1 MHAWRSD
8 RGGRESQRHEL
19 AVDERNRLE
28 TGRSTRASRD
38 SRTTATRS
46 FFQTAEQ
53 MSPADTDSSVD
64 IYERAGSTT
73 TLISTGPAGGNGAF
87 DADFYEA
94 SKDGSR
100 AVFETNE
107 SLVSADTD
115 TTKDVYERVGSTTNL
130 VSTGP
135 TSGSTPIDSFFLGTS
150 QDGLHIFFMAY
161 EPLVAAD
168 DDNGRRDIYERFN
181 GQTNLIS
188 TGPAST
194 NELVEAIWGGNTPDG
209 ATRLLHHRGE
219 PRRAATPIRPGT
231 CTSAPARPPSTYRRA
246 RTAATERSMPSSMP
260 RRSTARGSSSP
271 PRSRW

>member
-1 MHAWRSD
+1 MLGVAIEAGANHSVTNWLSTSPTGWERGVRREHRGVLGRRLRGPSSRPRS
-8 RGGRESQRHEL
+8 RW
-19 AVDERNRLE
+19 
-28 TGRSTRASRD
+28 
-38 SRTTATRS
+38 
-46 FFQTAEQ
+46 
-53 MSPADTDSSVD
+53 SPADTDSSVD

-161 EPLVAAD
+161 EPLV
-168 DDNGRRDIYERFN
+168 GRRRR
-181 GQTNLIS
+181 QR
-188 TGPAST
+188 A
-194 NELVEAIWGGNTPDG
+194 
-209 ATRLLHHRGE
+209 
-219 PRRAATPIRPGT
+219 PRHLS
-231 CTSAPARPPSTYRRA
+231 SA
-246 RTAATERSMPSSMP
+246 
-260 RRSTARGSSSP
+260 STARP
-271 PRSRW
+271 A

>member
-1 MHAWRSD
+1 MLGVAIEAGANHSVTNWLSTSATAGNGAFDASIEGFSD
-8 RGGRESQRHEL
+8 
-19 AVDERNRLE
+19 D
-28 TGRSTRASRD
+28 
-38 SRTTATRS
+38 ATRS

-53 MSPADTDSSVD
+53 MTPDDTDSNVD
-64 IYERAGSTT
+64 IYERVGSTT
-73 TLISTGPAGGNGAF
+73 TRISTGPAGGNGAF
-87 DADFYEA
+87 DADFYDA

-100 AVFETNE
+100 AVFETDE

-115 TTKDVYERVGSTTNL
+115 TTKDVYERVGSATNL
-130 VSTGP
+130 VSAGP

-194 NELVEAIWGGNTPDG
+194 NR
-209 ATRLLHHRGE
+209 TR
-219 PRRAATPIRPGT
+219 
-231 CTSAPARPPSTYRRA
+231 
-246 RTAATERSMPSSMP
+246 
-260 RRSTARGSSSP
+260 
-271 PRSRW
+271 

>member
-1 MHAWRSD
+1 
-8 RGGRESQRHEL
+8 
-19 AVDERNRLE
+19 
-28 TGRSTRASRD
+28 
-38 SRTTATRS
+38 
-46 FFQTAEQ
+46 

-135 TSGSTPIDSFFLGTS
+135 TSGSTPIDSFFARDLTGRPAHLLH
-150 QDGLHIFFMAY
+150 GLR
-161 EPLVAAD
+161 AAG
-168 DDNGRRDIYERFN
+168 GRRRR
-181 GQTNLIS
+181 QR
-188 TGPAST
+188 A
-194 NELVEAIWGGNTPDG
+194 
-209 ATRLLHHRGE
+209 
-219 PRRAATPIRPGT
+219 PRHL
-231 CTSAPARPPSTYRRA
+231 
-246 RTAATERSMPSSMP
+246 
-260 RRSTARGSSSP
+260 
-271 PRSRW
+271 

>member
-1 MHAWRSD
+1 MHAWHSD

-19 AVDERNRLE
+19 AVDRAQPVE

-53 MSPADTDSSVD
+53 MVAADTDSSVD

-87 DADFYEA
+87 DADFYDA

-115 TTKDVYERVGSTTNL
+115 TTKDVYERVGQHHEPRLDRPHERLHPDRQLLSRDL
-130 VSTGP
+130 AGRP
-135 TSGSTPIDSFFLGTS
+135 AHLLH
-150 QDGLHIFFMAY
+150 GLR
-161 EPLVAAD
+161 AAG
-168 DDNGRRDIYERFN
+168 GRRRRQRAPRHLRALQRPDQPDLDRAGN
-181 GQTNLIS
+181 ARTSWSRPSGAGTRP
-188 TGPAST
+188 TAPAST
-194 NELVEAIWGGNTPDG
+194 S
-209 ATRLLHHRGE
+209 R
-219 PRRAATPIRPGT
+219 PRRT
-231 CTSAPARPPSTYRRA
+231 
-246 RTAATERSMPSSMP
+246 
-260 RRSTARGSSSP
+260 
-271 PRSRW
+271 W